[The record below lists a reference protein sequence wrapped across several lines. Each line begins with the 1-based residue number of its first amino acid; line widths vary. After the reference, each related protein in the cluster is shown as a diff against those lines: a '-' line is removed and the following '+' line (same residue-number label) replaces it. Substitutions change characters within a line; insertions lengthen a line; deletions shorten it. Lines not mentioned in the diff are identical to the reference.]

1 MSSRMFTVLGRQW
14 CHLCHDMVAALE
26 PIAVRHGWRMEV
38 LDVDEDP
45 ALEARWG
52 ELVPV
57 LLADG
62 VEICHYR
69 LDPIAVDACCEAFR

>member
-1 MSSRMFTVLGRQW
+1 MI
-14 CHLCHDMVAALE
+14 AALE
-26 PIAVRHGWRMEV
+26 PVAARHGWRMEV
-38 LDVDEDP
+38 LDVDERP

-52 ELVPV
+52 ERVPV

-69 LDPIAVDACCEAFR
+69 LDLAAVDACCEAFR